1 MQAEPTNVFARP
13 RGILSSAFAVVW
25 LGACTPMV
33 EEPAPRNPPPPD
45 AMARTAA
52 DGKPIRPT
60 LEPSPVALD
69 AEPSSAAEP
78 SPPARAA
85 RATQSTHAGIL
96 FEGVAWDERLNRLIV
111 VDQAGGPGSRH
122 ADAAAAGSARGGV
135 AAVNAGFFTPA
146 GEPLGLVVA
155 DGTQAGSWNAASS
168 LGSGLWLRKANGNS
182 SIARRETIGK
192 AGAAAMRELLQAG
205 PMLVEHGR
213 AVSGLDTTKPAV
225 RMVLLWDGNHRWWI
239 GRAGSCTLA
248 SLASALAGGG
258 PAGWPVRHA
267 LNLDGGFSTDL
278 WISGNVTGGPI
289 VRRPPWNRQVRNFMV
304 LLPR

>member
-1 MQAEPTNVFARP
+1 
-13 RGILSSAFAVVW
+13 
-25 LGACTPMV
+25 
-33 EEPAPRNPPPPD
+33 
-45 AMARTAA
+45 
-52 DGKPIRPT
+52 
-60 LEPSPVALD
+60 
-69 AEPSSAAEP
+69 
-78 SPPARAA
+78 
-85 RATQSTHAGIL
+85 L

-122 ADAAAAGSARGGV
+122 ADAASAGSARGGV

-155 DGTQAGSWNAASS
+155 DGTPAGSWNAASS
-168 LGSGLWLRKANGNS
+168 LGSGLWLRKADGYS

-192 AGAAAMRELLQAG
+192 TGAAAMRELLQAG
-205 PMLVEHGR
+205 PMLVEHGK

-225 RMVLLWDGNHRWWI
+225 RMVLLWDGGYRWWI

-248 SLASALAGGG
+248 SLASALAGGS

-278 WISGNVTGGPI
+278 WISGKIAGGPI
-289 VRRPPWNRQVRNFMV
+289 VRRPPWNRQVRNFLV